1 MIRQKEG
8 RDRILWKYQF
18 IVILQERRWS
28 GMGADTDIVL
38 DNDRVV
44 VRRSKRSGPGPISSA
59 KRRDRLI
66 IYLKDAHIKRA
77 ESGGH
82 HEHISRRAGD
92 VVWRPASEHELELI
106 EGEEH
111 EVLIVEF
118 KP

>member
-1 MIRQKEG
+1 M
-8 RDRILWKYQF
+8 
-18 IVILQERRWS
+18 V
-28 GMGADTDIVL
+28 GMMAADADIVL

-44 VRRSKRSGPGPISSA
+44 VRRIKRSGPGPISSA

-77 ESGGH
+77 EGGDR
-82 HEHISRRAGD
+82 HEH
-92 VVWRPASEHELELI
+92 I

-118 KP
+118 KS

>member
-1 MIRQKEG
+1 M
-8 RDRILWKYQF
+8 
-18 IVILQERRWS
+18 V
-28 GMGADTDIVL
+28 GMMAADADIVL

-44 VRRSKRSGPGPISSA
+44 VRRIKRSGPGPISSA

-77 ESGGH
+77 EGGGH

-92 VVWRPASEHELELI
+92 VVWRPASEHALELI